1 MEKFTPKTHPLMLDH
16 EREVASEIGILLSA
30 FAIVEL
36 SPPAILAKLT
46 GIDQT
51 HAEIILGH
59 FRSFSARLDVVEAI
73 AKSQHADDPER
84 AIAIKLLEKI
94 RACGRIR
101 NKYAHGIWQGVAPN
115 DKTVEL
121 HVIGWAA
128 DAKKQTSRSVV
139 TLETI
144 IEDCSILREAV
155 FDVTNYGNLGVPFP

>member
-1 MEKFTPKTHPLMLDH
+1 MANFSPKTHPLLLDH
-16 EREVASEIGILLSA
+16 EREVASEVGILLSA

-46 GIDQT
+46 SIDQN

-59 FRSFSARLDVVEAI
+59 LRSFSARLDVVEAI
-73 AKSQHADDPER
+73 AKSTPAEDPER
-84 AIAIKLLEKI
+84 ANAIKLLEKI
-94 RACGRIR
+94 RACSRIR

-128 DAKKQTSRSVV
+128 DAKKQTSRCVV
-139 TLETI
+139 TLATI
-144 IEDCSILREAV
+144 IKDCSILRETV
-155 FDVTNYGNLGVPFP
+155 FEVTNYGNLGVPFP